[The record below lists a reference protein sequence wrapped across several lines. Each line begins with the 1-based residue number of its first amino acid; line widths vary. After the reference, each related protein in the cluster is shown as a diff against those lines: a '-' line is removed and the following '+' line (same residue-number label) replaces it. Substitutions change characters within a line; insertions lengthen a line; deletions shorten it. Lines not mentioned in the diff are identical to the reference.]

1 MEAQFE
7 LFPRPS
13 QVIQVHATDPE
24 PRLWIQRLVIWEKPG
39 VVLRDIRL
47 RRGLNIIYSPDP
59 GVESA
64 LLGHA
69 GGSGHGAGKS
79 LFCRL
84 IRYCLGEET
93 FATSDVRMGV
103 ARELPDGLVGI
114 EAVINGRNWAVI
126 RQLGTVRHQLVRP
139 EVSLEELVEE
149 TDVDTSMREVAGA
162 LDGLMAE
169 SGVGHFV
176 ANGRPHASWL
186 FTLAWLTRDQEC
198 RFGHLLDWRHTRT
211 ESKSPVLGMSKEDMT
226 VAVRCLLGVLDRDEV
241 VVRGHRERIGEKR
254 KEHERT
260 LNYRQRRAEQLRA
273 EIAGALDVEVDSN
286 GANELELDA
295 WRVEAERRLS
305 DVDGATPAE
314 AQRSKVAELGQ
325 RRDVVLAGLAVLEDE
340 LGRLK
345 ATRTMQEEQVR
356 FLNGERS
363 NLSAEEIRA
372 RLGPAC
378 PVCRVPIEQALA
390 EGCKLSNAFRD
401 PAEVARAQRTNA
413 DQITECQTVIHAFG
427 AEIADCQRKK
437 SLCEVRQAETDA
449 QIAALESEIDRATRE
464 HRKTWSACQR
474 LVEKVDELRETLN
487 GIAQGRRALEADDA
501 DDALLREQQA
511 ELREAHKGTVT
522 RLNDLFG
529 YVCRAVLGDSGR
541 TSLTLTGLGI
551 QAEVEVGGT
560 AMESFKTIAFDL
572 AALLLS
578 MEGRAALPAFLIHD
592 SPREADLGASIY
604 HKWFQFVAGLE
615 ELAAEPPFQYIIT
628 STSAPPAELINSKF
642 VVAELQGAEPGERLL
657 RRELR

>member
-1 MEAQFE
+1 
-7 LFPRPS
+7 
-13 QVIQVHATDPE
+13 
-24 PRLWIQRLVIWEKPG
+24 
-39 VVLRDIRL
+39 
-47 RRGLNIIYSPDP
+47 
-59 GVESA
+59 
-64 LLGHA
+64 
-69 GGSGHGAGKS
+69 
-79 LFCRL
+79 
-84 IRYCLGEET
+84 
-93 FATSDVRMGV
+93 
-103 ARELPDGLVGI
+103 
-114 EAVINGRNWAVI
+114 
-126 RQLGTVRHQLVRP
+126 
-139 EVSLEELVEE
+139 
-149 TDVDTSMREVAGA
+149 
-162 LDGLMAE
+162 
-169 SGVGHFV
+169 
-176 ANGRPHASWL
+176 
-186 FTLAWLTRDQEC
+186 
-198 RFGHLLDWRHTRT
+198 
-211 ESKSPVLGMSKEDMT
+211 
-226 VAVRCLLGVLDRDEV
+226 
-241 VVRGHRERIGEKR
+241 
-254 KEHERT
+254 
-260 LNYRQRRAEQLRA
+260 
-273 EIAGALDVEVDSN
+273 
-286 GANELELDA
+286 
-295 WRVEAERRLS
+295 
-305 DVDGATPAE
+305 
-314 AQRSKVAELGQ
+314 
-325 RRDVVLAGLAVLEDE
+325 
-340 LGRLK
+340 
-345 ATRTMQEEQVR
+345 
-356 FLNGERS
+356 
-363 NLSAEEIRA
+363 
-372 RLGPAC
+372 
-378 PVCRVPIEQALA
+378 VPIEQALA